1 MVGGREDERTNRV
14 SGRAAIRWCCVFW
27 GIGRGLCNT
36 FPSPEERP
44 FAACGIAF
52 VSPSLINHTH
62 TWLSAVLSV
71 LSEYSRRTQRV
82 TSDPPVSHVAWRLQ
96 LFNCNARG
104 KVRNGS

>member
-14 SGRAAIRWCCVFW
+14 SGRAAIRWYCVFW

-36 FPSPEERP
+36 FPSPESGPLRR
-44 FAACGIAF
+44 GIAF

-71 LSEYSRRTQRV
+71 LSEYSNLG
-82 TSDPPVSHVAWRLQ
+82 H
-96 LFNCNARG
+96 NA
-104 KVRNGS
+104 